1 MYDNTPPR
9 WANLGCL
16 NRFALLCLLLITVPW
31 VLYVVLTPLDP
42 ANHGLDLV
50 WRRLVDYGLV
60 IAWVS
65 IFALHGLVW
74 LVERLQ

>member
-9 WANLGCL
+9 WANLACF
-16 NRFALLCLLLITVPW
+16 NRFVFLCLLLITVPW
-31 VLYVVLTPLDP
+31 VLYVVLTPLDS
-42 ANHGLDLV
+42 AVNGLDLL
-50 WRRLVDYGLV
+50 WRRLVDYSLV

-65 IFALHGLVW
+65 VFALHGLVW